1 MGIFLTWIKENVNRK
16 ENIMEKNTLRL
27 IYPQWQGGMNPDYAF
42 GSELL
47 AVIAPSSKADK
58 TVTINVERNFDEK
71 QKRICGVDAGAS
83 LLVQMRE
90 TERVLAEEA
99 PDKIIVFGGDCSVSQ
114 VPFDYLGGKYKEKI
128 GIIWLDAHPDVSGI
142 NVSAHLHEMVLGNL
156 LGQNSDS
163 EITQVRNPYAPDK
176 VLMAGLIEEDIREMD
191 RAFHNLRLKAVSPEA
206 LKTDSS
212 LVLKWIKETGISC
225 VAVHWDLDVLS
236 PEDFRCIY
244 PAEPYLNP
252 GSFTAAVGR
261 MTLKDAGRLF
271 QDISGVAE
279 IVGLSIAEHLPWDA
293 MNLRKMLSEISIFKS

>member
-1 MGIFLTWIKENVNRK
+1 
-16 ENIMEKNTLRL
+16 MEKNTLRL
-27 IYPQWQGGMNPDYAF
+27 IYPQWQGGMNPDYVF

-47 AVIAPSSKADK
+47 AVIAPSPKSGR
-58 TVTINVERNFDEK
+58 TVTINVERNFDEE

-83 LLVQMRE
+83 LLEQMRE
-90 TERVLAEEA
+90 TESVLAKET
-99 PDKIIVFGGDCSVSQ
+99 PDKIIVLGGDCSVSQ

-142 NVSAHLHEMVLGNL
+142 SVSAHLHEMVLGNL
-156 LGQNSDS
+156 LGQGPDS
-163 EITQVRNPYAPDK
+163 EITQVRNPYTPDK

-191 RAFHNLRLKAVSPEA
+191 HAFHDLKLRAVSPEA

-212 LVLKWIKETGISC
+212 LVLNWIKETGISY
-225 VAVHWDLDVLS
+225 VAVHWDLDALS

-244 PAEPYLNP
+244 PAEPYLEP

-261 MTLKDAGRLF
+261 MALKDVGRLF
-271 QDISGVAE
+271 QDISGAAE

-293 MNLRKMLSEISIFKS
+293 MNLRKMLAEISIFK